1 MKVSLTQVD
10 LESVTWNSSNKES
23 QGSIP
28 SEIIWIDDESDQEE
42 PVEIRNPESDL
53 SDDSSEDNIDS
64 KRKNNIKKSNLS
76 QKLVEDP
83 QDGQIKGKGKG
94 KEIQIKETQNHV
106 EEEKEII
113 RPQPEYKKPE
123 LDVNLIDDSLSIDNE
138 DENSYTHNL
147 EKKDFG
153 TNVDSK

>member
-10 LESVTWNSSNKES
+10 SRNVTWNSSNKES

-83 QDGQIKGKGKG
+83 QDEQIKGKG

-138 DENSYTHNL
+138 EENHNTHNL

-153 TNVDSK
+153 TDVKCK

>member
-1 MKVSLTQVD
+1 M
-10 LESVTWNSSNKES
+10 
-23 QGSIP
+23 
-28 SEIIWIDDESDQEE
+28 II
-42 PVEIRNPESDL
+42 

-83 QDGQIKGKGKG
+83 QDEQIKGKG
-94 KEIQIKETQNHV
+94 KEIQIKEAQNHV

-113 RPQPEYKKPE
+113 CPQPEHNKSE

-138 DENSYTHNL
+138 NENSYTHNL

-153 TNVDSK
+153 TNVKCK

>member
-10 LESVTWNSSNKES
+10 SKSVTWNCSNKES

-83 QDGQIKGKGKG
+83 QDGQIKGKGK
-94 KEIQIKETQNHV
+94 EIQIKETQNHV

-113 RPQPEYKKPE
+113 CPKPEYNKPE

-147 EKKDFG
+147 EKKDLG
-153 TNVDSK
+153 TNVKCK